1 MTLALPETPDWRLM
15 ADLLSIGRFSRLSG
29 LSVHAL
35 RHYDELGL
43 LRPAEVDPETGY
55 RRYASDQLADGSRDR
70 AAARARPAPGPR
82 GGLPGRAGRA
92 EAARRSW
99 PVIAVAWRHAARGLL
114 RITHHL
120 NQVIDAG
127 ETLMSAET
135 RDPAIDRQ
143 TRRRLAV
150 DLFNHV
156 WTLLETTDRTVEQ
169 DDEMVHA
176 AHASRYHW
184 GEIGEPANLARGEW
198 QCSRVYAVL
207 GRGEPA
213 LHHARRCLEICQE
226 HGIGDWDLAFA
237 YEALARASRV
247 AGDLEGRERYAA
259 LGREAGA
266 ADREADDREGFEAD
280 LATV

>member
-1 MTLALPETPDWRLM
+1 M
-15 ADLLSIGRFSRLSG
+15 ADLHSIGRFSRLSG

-43 LRPAEVDPETGY
+43 LRPADVDPETGY
-55 RRYASDQLADGSRDR
+55 RRYAPEQL
-70 AAARARPAPGPR
+70 AAARTIVR
-82 GGLPGRAGRA
+82 L
-92 EAARRSW
+92 
-99 PVIAVAWRHAARGLL
+99 RGLELPLHLVAAYLAAPDPKAASQVLTRHRSGVEARSSRLL
-114 RITHHL
+114 RVTHHL
-120 NQVIDAG
+120 NQVIDGGA
-127 ETLMSAET
+127 TLMKAET
-135 RDPAIDRQ
+135 KAPAIDTQ

-213 LHHARRCLEICQE
+213 LHHARRCLEICQQ
-226 HGIGDWDLAFA
+226 HGIGDWDVAFA

-259 LGREAGA
+259 LARQAGQQIKEA
-266 ADREADDREGFEAD
+266 EEREGFEAD
-280 LATV
+280 VATV

>member
-1 MTLALPETPDWRLM
+1 M

-55 RRYASDQLADGSRDR
+55 RRYASDQLATARVIARLRGLDLPLGLVAAYLGAPDSE
-70 AAARARPAPGPR
+70 AAAQILARHRSGV
-82 GGLPGRAGRA
+82 
-92 EAARRSW
+92 EARSS
-99 PVIAVAWRHAARGLL
+99 RLL

-127 ETLMSAET
+127 ATLMSAET
-135 RDPAIDRQ
+135 RDPAIDRE

-156 WTLLETTDRTVEQ
+156 WTLLETTERTVEQ

-184 GEIGEPANLARGEW
+184 GEVGEPANLARGEW

-213 LHHARRCLEICQE
+213 LHHARRCLEICQQ

-247 AGDLEGRERYAA
+247 AGNLEGRERYAA
-259 LGREAGA
+259 LAREAGLKIA
-266 ADREADDREGFEAD
+266 EAEDREGFEAD
-280 LATV
+280 MATV

>member
-1 MTLALPETPDWRLM
+1 M
-15 ADLLSIGRFSRLSG
+15 ADLLSIGQFARLSG
-29 LSVHAL
+29 LSIHAL

-55 RRYASDQLADGSRDR
+55 RRYAPEQLATARTIVRLRGLDLPLGPV
-70 AAARARPAPGPR
+70 AAYLAAPDP
-82 GGLPGRAGRA
+82 
-92 EAARRSW
+92 EAASRILVRHRSG
-99 PVIAVAWRHAARGLL
+99 VEARSSRLL

-127 ETLMSAET
+127 ATLMSDET
-135 RDPAIDRQ
+135 TDPAIDRQ
-143 TRRRLAV
+143 ARRRLAV

-156 WTLLETTDRTVEQ
+156 WTLLETSERTIEQ

-184 GEIGEPANLARGEW
+184 GEIGEPANFARGEW

-207 GRGEPA
+207 GRSEPA
-213 LHHARRCLEICQE
+213 LHHARRCLEICQK

-247 AGDLEGRERYAA
+247 AGDLEARERYARLA
-259 LGREAGA
+259 REAGA
-266 ADREADDREGFEAD
+266 QIREVEDREGLEAD